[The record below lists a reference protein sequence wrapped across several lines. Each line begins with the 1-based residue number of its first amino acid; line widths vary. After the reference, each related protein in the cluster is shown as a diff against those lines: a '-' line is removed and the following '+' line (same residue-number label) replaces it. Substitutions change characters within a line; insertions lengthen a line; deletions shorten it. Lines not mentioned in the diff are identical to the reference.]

1 MKIKKVEIQNF
12 RILENV
18 VIDLDDDITL
28 IVGRNNS
35 GKTSLTEIFYK
46 FFSGDKSRFKFEDFS
61 LSSHS
66 SFVSANTLY
75 TEYVAAKE
83 TEGTEDTLF
92 EKQDLFKSALPKIA
106 TNIYIEYTDED
117 DGNLAS
123 LSNFIMD
130 LDMDRKDALLSC
142 EYSISDPERFFKV
155 FTLNAAE
162 YNNDIIEFIRKNL
175 HFFEKKFYSVDSQ
188 NLESKSLIE
197 KSSDIENI
205 FLPRFITA
213 QINVDDHSD
222 DNSKGLS
229 RGFESY
235 YKHNRNEDEGAKKLK
250 TSLDETAVELDGN
263 YKVFFKSIF
272 DDLENFGVNTGVNR
286 KELELEIKSNFEV
299 EKVLKNNANLFYRH
313 EDEKLLPESY
323 NGLGYSRLIFILLSI
338 LGYYEEQFKR
348 KTPPN
353 FSLLFIEEP
362 EAHLHPQ
369 MQQTFIKNIR
379 DFIKKKKWKVQI
391 IITTHSSHIVADC
404 GFEGIR
410 YFDKS
415 EKKIDVKNLTEFK
428 TNVVKKE
435 GHDETIKFLKQYMT
449 LYNCDMFFADKII
462 LVEGTVERLL
472 LPEMIKK
479 EAKELINQYLTVIEV
494 GGAYAHNFR
503 EILEFINVKTLI
515 ITDIDAIDKSKN
527 RSACPVDTGA
537 NILTSNQT
545 LVKWLPKKEQ
555 IAELLSCLEEHKAD
569 KKSRVAFQIPE
580 AAGGKCGR
588 SFEEAFIIKNASVFS
603 SNTKD
608 ISTINLFKTKEK
620 TANKTAE
627 VIISESYTIAGQI
640 PKKTDFA
647 FDIIR
652 LDTWE
657 VPTYIKEGLVW
668 LQN

>member
-1 MKIKKVEIQNF
+1 MKIKKVEIKNF

-18 VIDLDDDITL
+18 IIDLDDDITL

-46 FFSGDKSRFKFEDFS
+46 FFSGDKSRFRFEDFS
-61 LSSHS
+61 LSSHDG
-66 SFVSANTLY
+66 FKNARKLY
-75 TEYVAAKE
+75 SEYFAAKE
-83 TEGTEDTLF
+83 AEEPVDTLF
-92 EKQDLFKSALPKIA
+92 EKQDLFKNEIPKIVS
-106 TNIYIEYTDED
+106 NIYIEYTDAD

-123 LSNFIMD
+123 LSNFLMD
-130 LDMDRKDALLSC
+130 LDMERKDALLSC
-142 EYSISDPERFFKV
+142 EYSISEPEKFFKI
-155 FTLNAAE
+155 FTANAAE
-162 YNNDIIEFIRKNL
+162 YNNDLIEFIRKNL
-175 HFFEKKFYSVDSQ
+175 HFFEKKFYSVDSK

-197 KSSDIENI
+197 SPAEIENI

-213 QINVDDHSD
+213 KINVDDHSD

-235 YKHNRNEDEGAKKLK
+235 YKHNKNEDEGAKKLK

-286 KELELEIKSNFEV
+286 KELELEIKTHFEV

-313 EDEKLLPESY
+313 DEKLLPESY

-379 DFIKKKKWKVQI
+379 DFIKKKNWKVQI

-410 YFDKS
+410 YFDKTG
-415 EKKIDVKNLTEFK
+415 KKIDVKNLTEFK
-428 TNVVKKE
+428 TNIVKKE
-435 GHDETIKFLKQYMT
+435 GNEETIKFLKQYMT

-479 EAKELINQYLTVIEV
+479 EAQELINQYLTVIEV
-494 GGAYAHNFR
+494 GGAYAHNFK

-515 ITDIDAIDKSKN
+515 ITDIDAVDKSKK
-527 RSACPVDTGA
+527 RSACAVDTGV
-537 NILTSNQT
+537 NIATSNQT
-545 LVKWLPKKEQ
+545 LIKWLPKKEL
-555 IAELLSCLEEHKAD
+555 ISELLACLEEHKTD
-569 KKSRVAFQIPE
+569 KKSRVSFQIPE

-588 SFEEAFIIKNASVFS
+588 SFEEAFIIKNAGVFS
-603 SNTKD
+603 ANAKE
-608 ISTINLFKTKEK
+608 ISTSDLFKIDDK
-620 TANKTAE
+620 TANKAAD
-627 VIISESYTIAGQI
+627 VILSEAYTIAGNI

-652 LDTWE
+652 LDSWE
-657 VPTYIKEGLVW
+657 VPAYIKEGLVW
-668 LQN
+668 LQK

>member
-1 MKIKKVEIQNF
+1 MKIKKVEIKNF

-18 VIDLDDDITL
+18 IIDLDDDITL

-46 FFSGDKSRFKFEDFS
+46 FFSGDKSRFRFEDFS
-61 LSSHS
+61 LSSHAGFLNAS
-66 SFVSANTLY
+66 KLY
-75 TEYVAAKE
+75 SEYVAAKE
-83 TEGTEDTLF
+83 AEEPVDSLF
-92 EKQDLFKSALPKIA
+92 EKQDLFKNEIPKIV
-106 TNIYIEYTDED
+106 TNIFIEYTDAD

-123 LSNFIMD
+123 LSNFLMD
-130 LDMDRKDALLSC
+130 LDMERKDALLSC
-142 EYSISDPERFFKV
+142 EYSISEPEKFFKI
-155 FTLNAAE
+155 FTTNAVE
-162 YNNDIIEFIRKNL
+162 YNNDLIEFIRKNL
-175 HFFEKKFYSVDSQ
+175 HFFEKKFYSVDSK

-197 KSSDIENI
+197 SPAEIENI

-235 YKHNRNEDEGAKKLK
+235 YKHNKNEDEGAKKLK

-272 DDLENFGVNTGVNR
+272 DDLENFGVNTGVNK
-286 KELELEIKSNFEV
+286 KELELEIKTHFEV

-313 EDEKLLPESY
+313 DEKLLPESY

-379 DFIKKKKWKVQI
+379 DFIKKKNWKVQI

-415 EKKIDVKNLTEFK
+415 GKKIDVKNLTEFK
-428 TNVVKKE
+428 TNIVKKE
-435 GHDETIKFLKQYMT
+435 GNDETIKFLKQYMT

-494 GGAYAHNFR
+494 GGAYAHNFK

-515 ITDIDAIDKSKN
+515 ITDIDAIDKSKK
-527 RSACPVDTGA
+527 RSACPVDTGV
-537 NILTSNQT
+537 NIATSNQT
-545 LVKWLPKKEQ
+545 LVKWLPKKEL
-555 IAELLSCLEEHKAD
+555 ISELLACLEEHKTD
-569 KKSRVAFQIPE
+569 KKSRVSFQIPE

-588 SFEEAFIIKNASVFS
+588 SFEEAFIIKNAGVFS
-603 SNTKD
+603 ANAKE
-608 ISTINLFKTKEK
+608 ISTGDLFKIDDK
-620 TANKTAE
+620 TANKTAD
-627 VIISESYTIAGQI
+627 VILNEAYTIAGNI

-668 LQN
+668 LQK

>member
-1 MKIKKVEIQNF
+1 MKIKKVEINNF

-18 VIDLDDDITL
+18 TIDLDDDITL

-35 GKTSLTEIFYK
+35 GKTSLTEIFHK
-46 FFSGDKSRFKFEDFS
+46 FFSSDKSKFRFEDFS
-61 LSSHS
+61 LSSHAN
-66 SFVSANTLY
+66 FASANILY
-75 TEYVAAKE
+75 TEYVSANEAGDE
-83 TEGTEDTLF
+83 EDVLF
-92 EKQDLFKSALPKIA
+92 EKLDKFKNALPKIE
-106 TNIYIEYTDED
+106 TNIYIEYTEKD

-123 LSNFIMD
+123 LSNFLMD
-130 LDMDRKDALLSC
+130 LDIDRKDALISC
-142 EYSISDPERFFKV
+142 EYNISEPEKFFKV
-155 FTLNAAE
+155 FNTNAAE

-175 HFFEKKFYSVDSQ
+175 HFFEKKFYSVDSK
-188 NLESKSLIE
+188 NIDSKSLIE
-197 KSSDIENI
+197 NPSDIENI

-213 QINVDDHSD
+213 QITVDDHSD

-235 YKHNRNEDEGAKKLK
+235 YKHNKNEDKGAKKLK
-250 TSLDETAVELDGN
+250 TSLDETAVELDEN

-286 KELELEIKSNFEV
+286 KELELEIKTHFEV

-313 EDEKLLPESY
+313 DEKLLPESY

-338 LGYYEEQFKR
+338 LSYYEEQVKR

-379 DFIKKKKWKVQI
+379 DFIKKKEWNVQI
-391 IITTHSSHIVADC
+391 IITTHSSHVVADC

-415 EKKIDVKNLTEFK
+415 EKKIEVKNLTKFK
-428 TNVVKKE
+428 KNIVIKE
-435 GHDETIKFLKQYMT
+435 GNDNTIKFLKQYMT

-479 EAKELINQYLTVIEV
+479 EAKDLMNQYLTTIEV
-494 GGAYAHNFR
+494 GGAYAHNFK
-503 EILEFINVKTLI
+503 EILEFINVKTLV
-515 ITDIDAIDKSKN
+515 ITDIDSIDKSQK
-527 RSACPVDTGA
+527 RSACEVSKED

-545 LVKWLPKKEQ
+545 LVKWIPKKEK
-555 IAELLSCLEEHKAD
+555 IVELLACLEENKID

-580 AAGGKCGR
+580 ISDGKCGR
-588 SFEEAFIIKNASVFS
+588 SFEEAFIIKNASIFSANAKEISTVSIFKVADNS
-603 SNTKD
+603 SN
-608 ISTINLFKTKEK
+608 KT
-620 TANKTAE
+620 TE
-627 VIISESYTIAGQI
+627 VILAESYTIAGNI

-647 FDIIR
+647 FDIIS
-652 LDTWE
+652 LDNWE
-657 VPTYIKEGLVW
+657 VPTYIKEGLEW
-668 LQN
+668 LQK

>member
-1 MKIKKVEIQNF
+1 MKIKKVEIKHF

-18 VIDLDDDITL
+18 IIDLDDDITL

-46 FFSGDKSRFKFEDFS
+46 FFSGDKSRFRFEDFS
-61 LSSHS
+61 LSSH
-66 SFVSANTLY
+66 ANFLNAEKLY
-75 TEYVAAKE
+75 LEYLAAKE
-83 TEGTEDTLF
+83 GENPVDIIF
-92 EKQDLFKSALPKIA
+92 AKQDVFKNAIPKIV
-106 TNIYIEYTDED
+106 TNIFIEYGAED
-117 DGNLAS
+117 DGNLTS
-123 LSNFIMD
+123 LSNFLMD
-130 LDMDRKDALLSC
+130 LDLDRQDALISC
-142 EYSISDPERFFKV
+142 EFSISEPEKFFKIYAS
-155 FTLNAAE
+155 TAAE
-162 YNNDIIEFIRKNL
+162 YNNDFIDYIRKNL

-188 NLESKSLIE
+188 NLESKSLIANPTE
-197 KSSDIENI
+197 IENI
-205 FLPRFITA
+205 FLPRFVTA

-235 YKHNRNEDEGAKKLK
+235 YKHNKNEDEGAKKLK
-250 TSLDETAVELDGN
+250 TSLDETAIELDVN

-286 KELELEIKSNFEV
+286 KELELEIKTHFEV
-299 EKVLKNNANLFYRH
+299 EKILKNNANLFYRH
-313 EDEKLLPESY
+313 DEKLLPESY

-338 LGYYEEQFKR
+338 LGYYEEQLKR

-391 IITTHSSHIVADC
+391 VITTHSSHIVADC

-415 EKKIDVKNLTEFK
+415 GQKIDVKNLTGFK
-428 TNVVKKE
+428 TNIVKKE
-435 GHDETIKFLKQYMT
+435 GNDDTIRFLRQYMT

-479 EAKELINQYLTVIEV
+479 DAKDLINQYLTVIEV

-503 EILEFINVKTLI
+503 EILEFLNVKTLI
-515 ITDIDAIDKSKN
+515 ITDIDSIDKTKK
-527 RSACPVDTGA
+527 RVACPVDTGV

-545 LVKWLPKKEQ
+545 LIKWLPKREQ
-555 IAELLSCLEEHKAD
+555 ISELLACSEDNKTD
-569 KKSRVAFQIPE
+569 KKARVSFQIPE
-580 AAGGKCGR
+580 VVGGKCGR
-588 SFEEAFIIKNASVFS
+588 SFEEAFIIKNANAFS
-603 SNTKD
+603 KNKQN
-608 ISTINLFKTKEK
+608 ISAGDLFKMDDQSD
-620 TANKTAE
+620 NMSAE
-627 VIISESYTIAGQI
+627 DILRHAYSISQAI

-647 FDIIR
+647 FDIIK
-652 LDTWE
+652 LESWE
-657 VPTYIKEGLVW
+657 VPTYIKEGLAW
-668 LQN
+668 LQK